1 MVWLGGMHGR
11 RLGRVVGCDRGAGLG
26 YGELGLLRARSSGER
41 RIWGMGSGVCS
52 ANDDRRKLVP
62 QGRVCLA
69 SRRVNSRSEGREG
82 HRPCRLAYLARGQVV
97 PVLLG
102 ALSDSAVMRA

>member
-1 MVWLGGMHGR
+1 
-11 RLGRVVGCDRGAGLG
+11 
-26 YGELGLLRARSSGER
+26 
-41 RIWGMGSGVCS
+41 MGSGVCS
-52 ANDDRRKLVP
+52 ANDDRRKLVL